1 VQFLEHVVY
10 IPPQVRSAAVPGQG
24 QPSSRSGEMDET
36 IAASDLVMN
45 PLWNLSRTDPN
56 CINAS
61 CLAYIQGW
69 FEDQNRYS
77 NNNFPLYAEWAVY
90 FYCVTIFI
98 FSALYL
104 SRRLGDK
111 GSGQQVKEKA
121 VAYWRMYFYRR
132 ISGRLG
138 DSVDLSFGQ
147 LTILLIATVFLIVL
161 PFYQGYFLRSLFRYG
176 SPPLS
181 VRCAMLIMALLPI
194 CIALVGKVNLVTL
207 LTGISYAKL
216 NIWHRYVAF
225 MIFALSTIHLVSYY
239 DGEPSSLLFETEN
252 VV

>member
-1 VQFLEHVVY
+1 
-10 IPPQVRSAAVPGQG
+10 
-24 QPSSRSGEMDET
+24 MDET
-36 IAASDLVMN
+36 IAASDLVLN

-69 FEDQNRYS
+69 FEDQERYNS
-77 NNNFPLYAEWAVY
+77 NLFPRYAQWAVY

-98 FSALYL
+98 FSTLYL
-104 SRRLGDK
+104 FRRLGDRD
-111 GSGQQVKEKA
+111 SGQQLKEKSM
-121 VAYWRMYFYRR
+121 AYWRMLFYRR
-132 ISGRLG
+132 MTGRLG

-147 LTILLIATVFLIVL
+147 LTILSIATIFLIIL
-161 PFYQGYFLRSLFRYG
+161 PFYQGYYFRALFRYG

-194 CIALVGKVNLVTL
+194 CIALVGKVNIVTL

-216 NIWHRYVAF
+216 NIWHRYIAF
-225 MIFALSTIHLVSYY
+225 MVYALATIHLV
-239 DGEPSSLLFETEN
+239 GLSSQPVSPRSHKTCNMFTKVAYSLQL
-252 VV
+252 